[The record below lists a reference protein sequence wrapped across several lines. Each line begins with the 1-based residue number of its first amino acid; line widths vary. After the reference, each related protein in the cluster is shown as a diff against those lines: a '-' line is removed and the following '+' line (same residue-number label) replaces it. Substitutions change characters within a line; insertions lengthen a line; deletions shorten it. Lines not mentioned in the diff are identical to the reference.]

1 MSTDRAEKQP
11 KLPDESEQSKT
22 LRDHHVPTKAQS
34 SSSADEYME
43 TFERS
48 IKQDETVDIESDV
61 EESGDWFMGN
71 EDASL
76 NNEEVVDYE
85 DLIAKLVFA

>member
-1 MSTDRAEKQP
+1 MYLPKHSLLLQQMSTWKPSSEVLNKTKQ
-11 KLPDESEQSKT
+11 LI
-22 LRDHHVPTKAQS
+22 LRVMLKI
-34 SSSADEYME
+34 
-43 TFERS
+43 R
-48 IKQDETVDIESDV
+48 
-61 EESGDWFMGN
+61 SGDWFMGN

>member
-1 MSTDRAEKQP
+1 MYLPKHSLLLQQMSTWKP
-11 KLPDESEQSKT
+11 SL
-22 LRDHHVPTKAQS
+22 
-34 SSSADEYME
+34 
-43 TFERS
+43 ERS

-61 EESGDWFMGN
+61 EDSGDWFMGN
-71 EDASL
+71 EDVSL

>member
-1 MSTDRAEKQP
+1 
-11 KLPDESEQSKT
+11 
-22 LRDHHVPTKAQS
+22 
-34 SSSADEYME
+34 ME

-61 EESGDWFMGN
+61 EDSGDWFMGN